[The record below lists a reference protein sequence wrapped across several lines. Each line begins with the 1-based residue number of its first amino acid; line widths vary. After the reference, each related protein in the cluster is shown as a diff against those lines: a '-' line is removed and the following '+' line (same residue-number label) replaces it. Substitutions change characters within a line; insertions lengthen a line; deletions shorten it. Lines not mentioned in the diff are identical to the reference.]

1 MQLKVTKSA
10 ASIFYSA
17 IIYFHFIIFVLG
29 IVEFVFYKYEL
40 MKVISPVTTLN
51 ALLITV
57 VLLVI
62 QKLSLNTKTK
72 KYKISIVAASFLC
85 FFLVQISVWFHMLQK
100 FQISLIDSNPFTF
113 SLSAVFLFTLF
124 AAIFVKASYKNIQII
139 EMKKI
144 KIVVFIAVFIGAT
157 VWHQASLSVVK
168 NKEAN
173 ARAKVY
179 LIETMINKSIE
190 GQKKALSRVKA
201 RINNVSFDDF
211 KRLIDIDQKTYT
223 NDYNII
229 KGMLVLDSKL
239 NFVSGNAF
247 SKNFYSKG
255 MLEKPIIK
263 AWLTQNHD
271 DIQFAT
277 NSLTLNSATP
287 ILMLLA
293 SVEIANNSKYY
304 ILNLLDINLLLE
316 KGYLNYLSQYDTY
329 LGLTPS
335 IYFSLDD
342 NNANKTNLSELINS
356 YNHFI
361 TQKINVMDLVDHD
374 VYSFI
379 NDYESIHIDTIIDQS
394 ILWLTFMFIFIFV
407 QVADSS
413 RIIQFRAKHD
423 ELTGLLKLTAL
434 EAEFLKA
441 SYAKRGNNFST
452 VILKVDFFEEMYISL
467 GYKISDE
474 LIKSVSARIYE
485 STHNIALIAKGAS
498 DSFVLYFFDIS
509 PESLKQKIKSLIM
522 ELSEVHLIDNNELNL
537 TVSGGAVTYKQ
548 LDLFNIRLNL
558 QQANIALGK
567 AKELGG
573 NQLYFYQQFM
583 EDKHNE
589 TVTIRNNL
597 QNALKNNALEV
608 FYQPVHRLN
617 ENTITGVEALVR
629 WSNGNEW
636 VSPAKFIPIAETTG
650 QIVQVGEQ
658 VLNKVIE
665 DIKKYPQLQNMTVA
679 VNFST
684 KQIIKD
690 DFASNLLSLLTKN
703 NIIFENFTVEVTESS
718 FQEKKAIEKKLIE
731 LVDSG
736 LNVAIDD
743 FGAGYSSLSY
753 LTHRPAN
760 IIKID
765 REFTIGAHLVN
776 TKEQKMLDTIIRVCY
791 DLDKKVIVEGVEDEE
806 LIKHLSQFEGIK
818 IQGYFFSK
826 PLPIDSLIAYI
837 KNSKNEHRLLR

>member
-1 MQLKVTKSA
+1 M
-10 ASIFYSA
+10 
-17 IIYFHFIIFVLG
+17 
-29 IVEFVFYKYEL
+29 
-40 MKVISPVTTLN
+40 M
-51 ALLITV
+51 
-57 VLLVI
+57 
-62 QKLSLNTKTK
+62 
-72 KYKISIVAASFLC
+72 
-85 FFLVQISVWFHMLQK
+85 
-100 FQISLIDSNPFTF
+100 
-113 SLSAVFLFTLF
+113 
-124 AAIFVKASYKNIQII
+124 
-139 EMKKI
+139 
-144 KIVVFIAVFIGAT
+144 FIA
-157 VWHQASLSVVK
+157 LS
-168 NKEAN
+168 
-173 ARAKVY
+173 
-179 LIETMINKSIE
+179 
-190 GQKKALSRVKA
+190 
-201 RINNVSFDDF
+201 
-211 KRLIDIDQKTYT
+211 
-223 NDYNII
+223 
-229 KGMLVLDSKL
+229 
-239 NFVSGNAF
+239 
-247 SKNFYSKG
+247 
-255 MLEKPIIK
+255 
-263 AWLTQNHD
+263 
-271 DIQFAT
+271 
-277 NSLTLNSATP
+277 
-287 ILMLLA
+287 
-293 SVEIANNSKYY
+293 
-304 ILNLLDINLLLE
+304 
-316 KGYLNYLSQYDTY
+316 
-329 LGLTPS
+329 
-335 IYFSLDD
+335 
-342 NNANKTNLSELINS
+342 
-356 YNHFI
+356 
-361 TQKINVMDLVDHD
+361 
-374 VYSFI
+374 
-379 NDYESIHIDTIIDQS
+379 IIDQS

-441 SYAKRGNNFST
+441 SSTNRRNNFST
-452 VILKVDFFEEMYISL
+452 VILKVDFFDEIYISL

-474 LIKSVSARIYE
+474 LIKSVSARIHE
-485 STHNIALIAKGAS
+485 STHNIALTAKGAS
-498 DSFVLYFFDIS
+498 DSFVLYFFDI
-509 PESLKQKIKSLIM
+509 PPKLLKQKVKSLIM
-522 ELSEVHLIDNNELNL
+522 ELSEVHHIDNNHFNL

-583 EDKHNE
+583 EDTHNE
-589 TVTIRNNL
+589 AVTIRNNL
-597 QNALKNNALEV
+597 QNAIKNNELEV

-617 ENTITGVEALVR
+617 ESMVTGVEALVR

-650 QIVQVGEQ
+650 QIIQVGEQ

-690 DFASNLLSLLTKN
+690 NFASNLISLLTKN
-703 NIIFENFTVEVTESS
+703 HITFENFTVEVTESS

-753 LTHRPAN
+753 LTHQPAN

-765 REFTIGAHLVN
+765 REFTIGAHLIN

-791 DLDKKVIVEGVEDEE
+791 DLDKKVIVEGVENEK

-826 PLPIDSLIAYI
+826 PLPIDSLIDYI
-837 KNSKNEHRLLR
+837 ENNKNEHKLPR

>member
-1 MQLKVTKSA
+1 
-10 ASIFYSA
+10 
-17 IIYFHFIIFVLG
+17 
-29 IVEFVFYKYEL
+29 

-168 NKEAN
+168 NQEAN

-293 SVEIANNSKYY
+293 W
-304 ILNLLDINLLLE
+304 
-316 KGYLNYLSQYDTY
+316 
-329 LGLTPS
+329 P
-335 IYFSLDD
+335 
-342 NNANKTNLSELINS
+342 
-356 YNHFI
+356 
-361 TQKINVMDLVDHD
+361 
-374 VYSFI
+374 
-379 NDYESIHIDTIIDQS
+379 
-394 ILWLTFMFIFIFV
+394 
-407 QVADSS
+407 
-413 RIIQFRAKHD
+413 
-423 ELTGLLKLTAL
+423 
-434 EAEFLKA
+434 
-441 SYAKRGNNFST
+441 
-452 VILKVDFFEEMYISL
+452 
-467 GYKISDE
+467 
-474 LIKSVSARIYE
+474 
-485 STHNIALIAKGAS
+485 
-498 DSFVLYFFDIS
+498 
-509 PESLKQKIKSLIM
+509 
-522 ELSEVHLIDNNELNL
+522 
-537 TVSGGAVTYKQ
+537 
-548 LDLFNIRLNL
+548 
-558 QQANIALGK
+558 
-567 AKELGG
+567 
-573 NQLYFYQQFM
+573 
-583 EDKHNE
+583 
-589 TVTIRNNL
+589 
-597 QNALKNNALEV
+597 
-608 FYQPVHRLN
+608 
-617 ENTITGVEALVR
+617 
-629 WSNGNEW
+629 
-636 VSPAKFIPIAETTG
+636 
-650 QIVQVGEQ
+650 
-658 VLNKVIE
+658 
-665 DIKKYPQLQNMTVA
+665 
-679 VNFST
+679 
-684 KQIIKD
+684 
-690 DFASNLLSLLTKN
+690 
-703 NIIFENFTVEVTESS
+703 
-718 FQEKKAIEKKLIE
+718 
-731 LVDSG
+731 
-736 LNVAIDD
+736 
-743 FGAGYSSLSY
+743 
-753 LTHRPAN
+753 
-760 IIKID
+760 
-765 REFTIGAHLVN
+765 
-776 TKEQKMLDTIIRVCY
+776 C
-791 DLDKKVIVEGVEDEE
+791 
-806 LIKHLSQFEGIK
+806 
-818 IQGYFFSK
+818 
-826 PLPIDSLIAYI
+826 
-837 KNSKNEHRLLR
+837 